1 MGLVPI
7 RRSAYFSR
15 VFLRRVDL
23 QAVLSFVVD
32 VGELDFDRPYPAELV
47 ARLADLVPCAALGY
61 QEVDRRARRTAL
73 LVGIH
78 GSVEVDEKEDELYWA
93 LGPCPIITYRSV
105 TGDLAATRL
114 TDLVDWRRYRELP
127 IYRDYFA
134 PFRIDHMLDL
144 ALPAGPGQHRSFIL
158 FRRTGDGDFS
168 RRDRA
173 VLEMLRPHFS
183 RLEAEASLRRQLSE
197 ALRAWHGDGEPRPY
211 AELTAREREIVELV
225 AEGKTNAQIAAQLWV
240 APSTVKKHLEHVYEK
255 LGVGRRAAAATLVR
269 AIH

>member
-7 RRSAYFSR
+7 RRSAYFSG
-15 VFLRRVDL
+15 VFLRRIDL
-23 QAVLSFVVD
+23 EAILSFVVD
-32 VGELDFDRPYPAELV
+32 VGELDFDRPYPPEVV
-47 ARLADLVPCAALGY
+47 ARLADLVPCASLSY
-61 QEVDRRARRTAL
+61 QEVDCGARRTTVLIGTQGDVA
-73 LVGIH
+73 
-78 GSVEVDEKEDELYWA
+78 EDEEDDELYWT
-93 LGPCPIITYRSV
+93 LGPCPIVQYRAL

-114 TDLVDWRRYRELP
+114 TDVVDWRRYRELP

-134 PFRIDHMLDL
+134 PFQIDHMVDL
-144 ALPAGPGQHRSFIL
+144 ALPAGSGRQRSFIL

-173 VLEMLRPHFS
+173 VLEMLRPHLAH
-183 RLEAEASLRRQLSE
+183 LEQEAALRRQLSE
-197 ALRAWHGDGEPRPY
+197 ALRTRPGDEEPRPY
-211 AELTAREREIVELV
+211 TQLTAREREIVDLV

>member
-1 MGLVPI
+1 MPI
-7 RRSAYFSR
+7 RRSAYFAG

-23 QAVLSFVVD
+23 EAILSFVVD
-32 VGELDFDRPYPAELV
+32 VGELDFDRLYPAEVV
-47 ARLADLVPCAALGY
+47 ARLADLVPCASLAY
-61 QEVDRRARRTAL
+61 QEVDCGVRRTTV

-78 GSVEVDEKEDELYWA
+78 GDIEADDEEDELYWT
-93 LGPCPIITYRSV
+93 LGPCPIIQYRTL

-114 TDLVDWRRYRELP
+114 TDVVDWRRYRELP

-134 PFRIDHMLDL
+134 PFRIDHMMDL
-144 ALPAGPGQHRSFIL
+144 ALPAGPGRHRSFIL

-173 VLEMLRPHFS
+173 VLEMLRPHFA
-183 RLEAEASLRRQLSE
+183 RLEVEAALRRQLSE
-197 ALRAWHGDGEPRPY
+197 ALRAWDRDGEPRPY
-211 AELTAREREIVELV
+211 TELTAREREIVELV

>member
-1 MGLVPI
+1 M
-7 RRSAYFSR
+7 
-15 VFLRRVDL
+15 FLRRADL
-23 QAVLSFVVD
+23 EAILSFVVD
-32 VGELDFDRPYPAELV
+32 VGELDFDRLYPAEVV
-47 ARLADLVPCAALGY
+47 ARLAGLVPCAALGY
-61 QEVDRRARRTAL
+61 QEVDAGARRTTL
-73 LVGIH
+73 TVGVH
-78 GSVEVDEKEDELYWA
+78 GEIGADEGEDALYWT
-93 LGPCPIITYRSV
+93 LGPCPIIKYRTL
-105 TGDLAATRL
+105 TGDLAAARL
-114 TDLVDWRRYRELP
+114 SDVVDWRRYRELP
-127 IYRDYFA
+127 IYRNYFA

-144 ALPAGPGQHRSFIL
+144 ALPAGPGRHRSFIL

-183 RLEAEASLRRQLSE
+183 TLEAEASLRRQLSE
-197 ALRAWHGDGEPRPY
+197 ALRTRDRDGEPRPY
-211 AELTAREREIVELV
+211 TELTAREREIVELV